1 MTDAKRLE
9 ASLRDLR
16 VEIAALPVGDDEARQ
31 RLHALIQELE
41 QALVDP
47 GGSGD
52 AKKSLGEQLKVAVL
66 RIEASHPRVAA
77 VVNEVIESLGAM
89 GI

>member
-16 VEIAALPVGDDEARQ
+16 AEIAELPLSDAETRR
-31 RLHALIQELE
+31 RLHTLIQDLE
-41 QALVDP
+41 QALDDP
-47 GGSGD
+47 AGIGD
-52 AKKSLGEQLKVAVL
+52 ERKSLGEQLRTAVL
-66 RIEASHPRVAA
+66 RLEASHPRVAG
-77 VVNEVIESLGAM
+77 VVNEVIESLGSM

>member
-16 VEIAALPVGDDEARQ
+16 AEIAALRVGDDEARQ
-31 RLHALIQELE
+31 RLHALIHDLE
-41 QALVDP
+41 QALGDP

-52 AKKSLGEQLKVAVL
+52 EKKSLGEQLKTAVL
-66 RIEASHPRVAA
+66 RLEASHPRIAG

>member
-1 MTDAKRLE
+1 MTDTKRLQ

-16 VEIAALPVGDDEARQ
+16 SEIGALHVGDDEARQ

-41 QALVDP
+41 QALVDA
-47 GGSGD
+47 GGSG
-52 AKKSLGEQLKVAVL
+52 AEKQGLAEQLRIAVL
-66 RIEASHPRVAA
+66 RLEAAHPRTAG

>member
-16 VEIAALPVGDDEARQ
+16 SEIAALPAGDDEARQ
-31 RLHALIQELE
+31 RLHVLIQDLE
-41 QALVDP
+41 HALVDP

-52 AKKSLGEQLKVAVL
+52 EKKSLGEQLKIAVL
-66 RIEASHPRVAA
+66 RLEAAHPRAA
-77 VVNEVIESLGAM
+77 GVVNEVIESLGAM

>member
-16 VEIAALPVGDDEARQ
+16 SEITALPVGDDEARQ
-31 RLHALIQELE
+31 RLHALIQDLE

-47 GGSGD
+47 DGGG
-52 AKKSLGEQLKVAVL
+52 AGKQGLAEQLRTAVL
-66 RIEASHPRVAA
+66 RLEAAHPRAA
-77 VVNEVIESLGAM
+77 GVVNEVIESLGAM

>member
-16 VEIAALPVGDDEARQ
+16 AEIAALPLDDEETRE
-31 RLHALIQELE
+31 RLGRLVQDLE
-41 QALVDP
+41 QALGNP
-47 GGSGD
+47 GGGD
-52 AKKSLGEQLKVAVL
+52 EKKGLGEQLRLSVL
-66 RIEASHPRVAA
+66 RMEASHPRLAA
-77 VVNEVIESLGAM
+77 VVNEVIQDLGSM

>member
-16 VEIAALPVGDDEARQ
+16 AEIAALPLGDEPTRD
-31 RLHALIQELE
+31 RLGRLVHDLE
-41 QALVDP
+41 QAIGNP

-52 AKKSLGEQLKVAVL
+52 EKRSLGEQLKLSVL
-66 RIEASHPRVAA
+66 RMEASHPRLAA
-77 VVNEVIESLGAM
+77 VVNEVIESLGSM